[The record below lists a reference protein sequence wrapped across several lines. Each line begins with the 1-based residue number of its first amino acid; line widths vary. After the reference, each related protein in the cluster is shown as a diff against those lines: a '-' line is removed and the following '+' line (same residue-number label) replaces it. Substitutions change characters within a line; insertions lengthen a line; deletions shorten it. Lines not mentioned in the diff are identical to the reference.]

1 MPTSKKIYSV
11 ITEIRFLL
19 FGLNRLEVISLFSI
33 ITLGVILRVYF
44 LSQPMRFDESATFL
58 HYVNNHWLSL
68 FNYTAPNNHL
78 LNTVLIKLVT
88 SIWGGHPEI
97 IRLPAFLFSISSI
110 VLTFIVCRCLG
121 SPGWF
126 AAALVACHPYLI
138 LFATNARG
146 YSALVFFTLLFLLQG
161 IFFLKNRDYWSPRIL
176 GLIGAI
182 GLFNLP
188 IMLFSIFGITLWMSV
203 LLYKT
208 QPQISLI
215 IKSFYSPLFLYGIT
229 TCLILYGSVLFV
241 TSFFNNGIGP
251 AFQLIFN
258 NEFVTSG
265 ESSFFFSTLRSYAW
279 NLLRVYT
286 QEISLYF
293 IFITLAFVLMAI
305 LRDTALKNFRTTS
318 LLLIISISTI
328 LIFFIKHTFPYP
340 RTWIFMIPIVAV
352 VADQGFGYLLS
363 LFRNHSKLIYYTFLL
378 CVISVVPTLLNPTR
392 MSLYAD
398 TGTFTDAPAIAKNI
412 HHFLNNEDL
421 LVANVIPSSLP
432 IYYYLW
438 HERTFNPKLQ
448 QNNTPVKTYIF
459 LPNDKLKL
467 EMYSHPPHPI
477 DTSLPKQKIER
488 VEQIFNFNGSI
499 LYRLKN

>member
-1 MPTSKKIYSV
+1 MSKKIYSV
-11 ITEIRFLL
+11 ITETRCLL
-19 FGLNRLEVISLFSI
+19 LGLNKLEIISLFSI
-33 ITLGVILRVYF
+33 IVLGIILRAYF
-44 LSQPMRFDESATFL
+44 LGQPMRFDESATFL

-97 IRLPAFLFSISSI
+97 IRLPAFLFSVSSI
-110 VLTFIVCRCLG
+110 ILTFIVCRSLG

-126 AAALVACHPYLI
+126 ATVLVACHPYLI

-146 YSALVFFTLLFLLQG
+146 YSALVSLTLLFLLQG
-161 IFFLKNRDYWSPRIL
+161 IFYLKNRDYWSPRIL
-176 GLIGAI
+176 GVIGAI

-188 IMLFSIFGITLWMSV
+188 IMLFSILGLTLWISV
-203 LLYKT
+203 LLYKAR
-208 QPQISLI
+208 PEISNL
-215 IKSFYSPLFLYGIT
+215 IKSFYTPLLLYGVT
-229 TCLILYGSVLFV
+229 ACVILYGPVLLA
-241 TSFFNNGIGP
+241 TSFFNNGIVA

-258 NEFVTSG
+258 NEFVSSG
-265 ESSFFFSTLRSYAW
+265 ESTFFFFTLSSYAR
-279 NLLRVYT
+279 NLVRVYT
-286 QEISLYF
+286 QDVSLYF
-293 IFITLAFVLMAI
+293 LLITLI
-305 LRDTALKNFRTTS
+305 
-318 LLLIISISTI
+318 LLLITIGRDVALKKYQTTCLLAIVSITTI
-328 LIFFIKHTFPYP
+328 LIFFAKHTFPYP

-363 LFRNHSKLIYYTFLL
+363 LFKNYSKLIYCTFLL

-392 MSLYAD
+392 MSVYAD
-398 TGTFTDAPAIAKNI
+398 TGIFTDAPAIAKNI

-421 LVANVIPSSLP
+421 LIANVIPSSLP
-432 IYYYLW
+432 VYYYLW

-448 QNNTPVKTYIF
+448 QSDTPVNTYIF
-459 LPNDKLKL
+459 LPNDKIKL

-488 VEQIFNFNGSI
+488 VEQIFDFNGSI

>member
-1 MPTSKKIYSV
+1 
-11 ITEIRFLL
+11 
-19 FGLNRLEVISLFSI
+19 
-33 ITLGVILRVYF
+33 
-44 LSQPMRFDESATFL
+44 MRFDESATFL

-126 AAALVACHPYLI
+126 ATALVACHPYLI

-208 QPQISLI
+208 QPEIAPL

-229 TCLILYGSVLFV
+229 TCIVLYGSVLFV

-265 ESSFFFSTLRSYAW
+265 ESSFFFSTLRSYAR

-286 QEISLYF
+286 QEISLYL

-340 RTWIFMIPIVAV
+340 RTWIFMIPIIAII
-352 VADQGFGYLLS
+352 ADQGFGYLLT
-363 LFRNHSKLIYYTFLL
+363 LFRSYAKLIYCMLLL
-378 CVISVVPTLLNPTR
+378 CVISVVPNMLNPAK
-392 MSLYAD
+392 MSVYAD
-398 TGTFTDAPAIAKNI
+398 TGTFADAPAIAKNI
-412 HHFLNNEDL
+412 HYFINDKDTLI
-421 LVANVIPSSLP
+421 ANVIPSNLP
-432 IYYYLW
+432 VYFYLW
-438 HERTFNPKLQ
+438 YEKTFYPKSQ
-448 QNNTPVKTYIF
+448 KNEASVNTYLF
-459 LPNDKLKL
+459 LPNNEIRL
-467 EMYSHPPHPI
+467 EMYSHPPHPV
-477 DTSLPKQKIER
+477 DTSLPQSTLER
-488 VEQIFNFNGSI
+488 SEVVFNFKGSI
-499 LYRLKN
+499 LYRLKD